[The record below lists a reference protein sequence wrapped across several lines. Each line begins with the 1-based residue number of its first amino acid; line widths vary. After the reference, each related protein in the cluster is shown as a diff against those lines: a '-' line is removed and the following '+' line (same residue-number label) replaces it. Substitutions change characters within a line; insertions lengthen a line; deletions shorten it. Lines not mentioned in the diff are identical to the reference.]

1 MYMAGIVFGC
11 IAPHP
16 PLIIPGIGSE
26 RDRKVVSSTISAM
39 EELATILDLSQ
50 PEATLIVSP
59 HSYYIENMTMGISK
73 AATATGD
80 LNEWGMMTPKLNLKN
95 DLNLVE
101 LIEKE
106 ATEAK
111 IPVKSI
117 GQKGY
122 NLDHGVMV
130 PLHFLCNAMKGMPVV
145 PITFSMLSLKTHFA
159 FGKAISTAAQKS
171 QKRVAFIASGDLS
184 HHLKDSGYGH
194 DPMGEIF
201 DERLAKALSLLD
213 INTIINFD
221 SKLVERAGECGLRS
235 IVILLGA
242 LDGLKVKP
250 RILSYE
256 GPFGVGYLIAA
267 FEVEQ

>member
-1 MYMAGIVFGC
+1 MAGIVFGC

-16 PLIIPGIGSE
+16 PLIIPGIGSD
-26 RDRKVVSSTISAM
+26 RDRKVVSSTIAAM

-50 PEATLIVSP
+50 PEAALIVSP
-59 HSYYIENMTMGISK
+59 HSRYIEHMTMGISK

-80 LNEWGMMTPKLNLKN
+80 LNEWGTITPKLHLKN

-106 ATEAK
+106 ANEAK
-111 IPVKSI
+111 IPVKSLA
-117 GQKGY
+117 QKGY

-130 PLHFLCNAMKGMPVV
+130 PLNFLLNALKGAPVV
-145 PITFSMLSLKTHFA
+145 PITFSMLPLKTHFA
-159 FGKAISTAAQKS
+159 FGKAIGIAAKKS
-171 QKRVAFIASGDLS
+171 QKRVAFIASGDMS
-184 HHLKDSGYGH
+184 HHLKGSGYGH

-221 SKLVERAGECGLRS
+221 RELVERAGECGLRS
-235 IVILLGA
+235 IVILLGV
-242 LDGLKVKP
+242 LEGCKVKP

-256 GPFGVGYLIAA
+256 GPFGVGYLVAA
-267 FEVEQ
+267 FQVEP